1 MIIPTM
7 LEITQYNANPL
18 GNDIVKKPNI
28 IGIIHSIILFVD
40 ACRSSIAGMV
50 VIFCINHIDNP
61 TRIGI
66 IGESGS
72 ARFIHKNPLFTG

>member
-7 LEITQYNANPL
+7 LDITQYKASPL
-18 GNDIVKKPNI
+18 GNDIVKKPNM
-28 IGIIHSIILFVD
+28 IGIIHSIILLVD
-40 ACRSSIAGMV
+40 AWRSSIAGIV

-61 TRIGI
+61 TRIGM

-72 ARFIHKNPLFTG
+72 ARFIHKNSLLIG